1 MAQVSFWDGDLRR
14 KSQLYDLQWR
24 GTPSQNRTCA
34 ALSGTGA
41 ILSSTGAIL
50 SGTEQYRRHSERYRH
65 HFEQDLLHQPAA
77 TRLRRYPESTP
88 RLHGGTNPHTLPKNL
103 SGIRTSSRIP
113 AIEGLFQAQGGR
125 MMDWR
130 RRARGVQASQSRTG
144 RWLTVRKR
152 R

>member
-14 KSQLYDLQWR
+14 KSPLYDLQWR

-41 ILSSTGAIL
+41 ILSSTGTIL
-50 SGTEQYRRHSERYRH
+50 SRTCSINQQRHDRDSTRTPFPE
-65 HFEQDLLHQPAA
+65 LH
-77 TRLRRYPESTP
+77 S
-88 RLHGGTNPHTLPKNL
+88 GTNPHTLPKNL

-125 MMDWR
+125 MRDWR